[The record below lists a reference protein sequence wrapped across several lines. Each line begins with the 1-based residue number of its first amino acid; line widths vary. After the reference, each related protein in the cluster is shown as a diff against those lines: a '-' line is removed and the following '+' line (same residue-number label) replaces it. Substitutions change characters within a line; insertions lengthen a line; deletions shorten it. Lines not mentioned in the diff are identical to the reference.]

1 MNVQTVDYKHENA
14 KSALAT
20 SLRETGFAVLV
31 NHPITPERINSA
43 YEDWAEFFASDA
55 KQDWL
60 FDPENQDGFF
70 PFKSENAKGA
80 SEKDLKEFY
89 HVYSWGRVPDSLNTM
104 TRALYADLVSLGQE
118 LLSWLDAEMPQDLQD
133 SMTLPLASM
142 MEGSA
147 QSLLRILHYPPLSG
161 DAAPDAIRAAA
172 HEDINLITLLL
183 AGSRPGLEAQDTDG
197 NWHSVSCD
205 PGMITINNG
214 DMLSLATD
222 GYYPSTTHRVVNPS
236 DGKGPDEGESIANES
251 RYSMPMFLHPRPE
264 APLKDG
270 FTADMF
276 LQQRLREIGLK

>member
-1 MNVQTVDYKHENA
+1 MNVQTVDYKDKNA
-14 KSALAT
+14 RSALAT

-31 NHPITPERINSA
+31 NHPITPKRINEA
-43 YEDWAEFFASDA
+43 YDDWADFFASDS

-60 FDPENQDGFF
+60 FDPEHQDGFF

-104 TRALYADLVSLGQE
+104 TRALYADLVQLGQE
-118 LLSWLDAEMPQDLQD
+118 LLSWLDAEMPADLQAT
-133 SMTLPLASM
+133 MTSSLASM
-142 MEGSA
+142 MDGSA
-147 QSLLRILHYPPLSG
+147 QSLFRILHYPPVMG
-161 DAAPDAIRAAA
+161 DAPQNAIRAAA

-183 AGSRPGLEAQDTDG
+183 AGSRPGLEAQDTEG

-222 GYYPSTTHRVVNPS
+222 GYYPSTTHRVVNPD
-236 DGKGPDEGESIANES
+236 DGEGIANES

-264 APLKDG
+264 APLKEG

>member
-1 MNVQTVDYKHENA
+1 MNVQTVDYKDKNA
-14 KSALAT
+14 RSALAT

-31 NHPITPERINSA
+31 NHPITPKRINEA
-43 YEDWAEFFASDA
+43 YDDWADFFASDS

-60 FDPENQDGFF
+60 FDPEHQDGFF

-89 HVYSWGRVPDSLNTM
+89 HVYSWGRVPNSLNTM
-104 TRALYADLVSLGQE
+104 TRALYADLVQLGQE
-118 LLSWLDAEMPQDLQD
+118 LLSWLDAEMPADLQAK
-133 SMTLPLASM
+133 MTSSLASM
-142 MEGSA
+142 MDGSA
-147 QSLLRILHYPPLSG
+147 QSLFRILHYPPVMG
-161 DAAPDAIRAAA
+161 DAPQNAIRAAA

-183 AGSRPGLEAQDTDG
+183 AGSRPGLEAQDTEG

-222 GYYPSTTHRVVNPS
+222 GYYPSTTHRVVNPD
-236 DGKGPDEGESIANES
+236 DGEGIANES

-264 APLKDG
+264 APLKEG